1 MRCPFCGKPDSRVVD
16 SRDVRDG
23 ESVRRRREC
32 AVCGRRFT
40 TYETV
45 IPADIFVVKRDGR
58 REDFKPEKL
67 QDGIRLACWKRP
79 VSQEAIDQAVAD
91 IINVITLN
99 PQGEV
104 DSQYIGELVMN
115 KLKQLDEVAYVRF
128 ASVYRRF
135 QDADAFINEVQK
147 LSAKNPG
154 TATAPAT
161 ATATGPAPATSPT
174 SDNDATA
181 AAAAPAAPTDPDKP

>member
-1 MRCPFCGKPDSRVVD
+1 MRCPKCANTDDKVIETRISREGD
-16 SRDVRDG
+16 TI
-23 ESVRRRREC
+23 RRRRQC
-32 AVCGRRFT
+32 LSCNHRFT